1 MSGWGVALCGRESER
16 GQIADWLDRVATGQ
30 GSLLLI
36 LGEPGVGKTVL
47 MREAVNLAERK
58 GLLAFDA
65 WCRGDE
71 WEPAWYPLFTLME
84 QVQMTFD
91 RHPQAEPFSQ
101 TLQAWFQKP
110 GSTSW
115 HYALQVVRQ
124 LRPFAR
130 TQPFILCLDDLHQ
143 ASENLLNTL
152 HTWMP
157 LIRQE
162 PIGILACARSTH
174 RNESLHNLLQETVQR
189 SIGHWLRLTNLSI
202 EETRQLIAQSRHAG
216 EVNDRA
222 TEVLHRLTQG
232 NPLFLTEILKSW
244 EEWQPADWENENA
257 IETLVPRTLRSA
269 IKRRLE
275 QMPDSVQESLLWM
288 CCFEG
293 RFQTAWLEALI
304 GGGKRSLSKSLDT
317 ILSTGWLDM
326 ETAGQLH
333 WAHPLVRETIYQTI
347 SEQERARRH
356 RQIAETLE
364 QTDLPAETKLLHWMK
379 AAPDEEVLERL
390 WNAREPAR
398 MYYAPRFRLNLLN
411 AGICAAAEL
420 QDEAKR
426 IALLCERP
434 HAMYVLPEGLLR
446 AQEATRQAIVEL
458 ERHPEHDPNRTLWVQ
473 MQCAL
478 AGQMS
483 QMGSSIAAR
492 RTLER
497 VLASQSRQ
505 LTDSQRAVLEM
516 TRAYCAAGQGD
527 LRAALKTHQSLWQ
540 FIETHPEW
548 ARQWQ
553 TGLRYTF
560 QYALACGDLIF
571 AQQIMDLISE
581 QAAGQEHLAATQEL
595 WHGVQAEWA
604 WFKGLGAE
612 LQYHARLALEASR
625 KRVESGEQ
633 FLRREWWFHA
643 LLYRDPLQ
651 AMQQVDLLLNEFRQA
666 VGREHECLWQYYRAV
681 LLREGAQWD
690 EMETSLRES
699 LRLAKQLD
707 NRLMMARGL
716 LVQADAQLE
725 QGAVSE
731 AALTLLQV
739 EAYRTELKL
748 PEIEVEWLRL
758 RSKSLLAQGERE
770 MALETARQALQQ
782 AEGWGH
788 ALFRG
793 FAHLQL
799 ARCLNALGKREAAIE
814 QVETAENLLTA
825 YGEPR
830 ELRLIHADMKTA
842 RDTKPEAAPTGW
854 QLQVAMLGG
863 FAMRWGNQE
872 MQSFDWASPRAR
884 ALLCHLI
891 LQEGQPLHTDA
902 LLELHWGHLPEEKA
916 KVNLQTTVSAV
927 RRSLRKAFGQ
937 ETNDWLRHEQG
948 TYRWTPHVAWSV
960 DAQQFEQSVQAAN
973 LLTDPTAQV
982 QSLQHAVRLYNG
994 DLLPEFINEAW
1005 CMPVAHRLRHLYL
1018 EALLTLAQLHLQ
1030 QVSYRD
1036 ALRCC
1041 HRVLEL
1047 DPCDEQACRLAM
1059 QAHDAS
1065 GQRSEA
1071 LQSYER
1077 CRDALH
1083 NLLGAEP
1090 SPATRRLYERIRD
1103 QSSK

>member
-30 GSLLLI
+30 GSLLL
-36 LGEPGVGKTVL
+36 LMGEPGVGKTVL
-47 MREAVNLAERK
+47 MREAISLAEQK

-84 QVQMTFD
+84 QVQVTFEQ
-91 RHPQAEPFSQ
+91 HPQAEPFSQ
-101 TLQAWFQKP
+101 TLQTWFQKP

-115 HYALQVVRQ
+115 HYALQIVRQ

-189 SIGHWLRLTNLSI
+189 GIGQWVRLANLTL

-216 EVNDRA
+216 EINERA
-222 TEVLHRLTQG
+222 PEVLHRLTHG

-244 EEWQPADWENENA
+244 EEWQPADWESENA
-257 IETLVPRTLRSA
+257 LEALVPRTLRSA

-275 QMPDSVQESLLWM
+275 QMPGSVQEPLSWM

-293 RFQTAWLEALI
+293 RFQTVWLESLVN
-304 GGGKRSLSKSLDT
+304 GGKRSLSKSLDV
-317 ILSTGWLDM
+317 ILTTGWLDM
-326 ETAGQLH
+326 ETTGQLH
-333 WAHPLVRETIYQTI
+333 WAHPLVREIIYQTMP
-347 SEQERARRH
+347 EPERAQRH
-356 RQIAETLE
+356 RRIAETLE
-364 QTDLPAETKLLHWMK
+364 PVDLPAETKLLHWMK
-379 AAPDEEVLERL
+379 AIPDAEVLERL
-390 WNAREPAR
+390 WSAREPAR
-398 MYYAPRFRLNLLN
+398 TQYAPRFRLNLLN
-411 AGICAAAEL
+411 AGICAASEL
-420 QDEAKR
+420 HDEAKR
-426 IALLCERP
+426 VALLCERP

-446 AQEATRQAIVEL
+446 AQEATRQAIAEL

-483 QMGSSIAAR
+483 QMGSSVAAR

-497 VLASQSRQ
+497 LLESQGAK

-516 TRAYCAAGQGD
+516 THAYCAACQGN
-527 LRAALKTHQSLWQ
+527 LRTALEIQRTLWH
-540 FIETHPEW
+540 FIESHPEW
-548 ARQWQ
+548 ARQWIS
-553 TGLRYTF
+553 GLRYTF
-560 QYALACGDLIF
+560 QYALACGDVTF
-571 AQQIMDLISE
+571 AQQILVFITE
-581 QAAGQEHLAATQEL
+581 QFSGQEQVVSLQEL

-604 WFKGLGAE
+604 WFQGLGAE

-633 FLRREWWFHA
+633 FLRREGWFHA

-690 EMETSLRES
+690 EMEASLRES

-707 NRLMMARGL
+707 NRLMMARCL

-725 QGAVSE
+725 QGAVNE
-731 AALTLLQV
+731 AALTLLQM
-739 EAYRTELKL
+739 EAYQVELKL
-748 PEIEVEWLRL
+748 PEISIEWLRL

-770 MALETARQALQQ
+770 MALESAYQALQQ
-782 AEGWGH
+782 AEEWGH
-788 ALFRG
+788 ALFLG
-793 FAHLQL
+793 FTHLQL
-799 ARCLNALGKREAAIE
+799 ARCLHTQGEREGAIE
-814 QVETAENLLTA
+814 YLEQAENLLTA

-830 ELRLIHADMKTA
+830 ELRLVRADMKTA
-842 RDTKPEAAPTGW
+842 RDAKPETVKAGW
-854 QLQVAMLGG
+854 QLQVTMLGG
-863 FAMRWGNQE
+863 FSMRWGNQE
-872 MQSFDWASPRAR
+872 MQPSDWASPRAR

-891 LQEGQPLHTDA
+891 LQEGQPLHTDV
-902 LLELHWGHLPEEKA
+902 LLEQHWGHLPEAKA

-937 ETNDWLRHEQG
+937 ESNDWLRHEQG

-973 LLTDPTAQV
+973 LLTDSTAQT
-982 QSLQHAVRLYNG
+982 QSLQHAIGLYKG
-994 DLLPEFINEAW
+994 DLLPEFIHEVW
-1005 CMPVAHRLRHLYL
+1005 CTSVAHRLRHLYL

-1047 DPCDEQACRLAM
+1047 DPCDEQACRLEM
-1059 QAHDAS
+1059 QAYEAS

-1071 LQSYER
+1071 LQTYER
-1077 CRDALH
+1077 CRDALRE
-1083 NLLGAEP
+1083 LLGAVP
-1090 SPATRRLYERIRD
+1090 SPATQRLYERILD